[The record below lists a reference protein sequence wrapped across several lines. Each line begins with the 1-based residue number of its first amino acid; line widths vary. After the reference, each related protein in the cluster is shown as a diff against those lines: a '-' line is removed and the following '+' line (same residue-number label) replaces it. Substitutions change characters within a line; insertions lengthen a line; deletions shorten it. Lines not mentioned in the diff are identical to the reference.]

1 MTIKTNEGKITCDK
15 ATMNYLSI
23 VFGEAAEHY
32 ESLGLYALARKAR
45 ENADL
50 TYKALDEI
58 NYYN

>member
-45 ENADL
+45 ENAEHDIF
-50 TYKALDEI
+50 KAGQ
-58 NYYN
+58 